1 MRVGVHEAGEQRR
14 IREVKNLGVGWQL
27 DADVAAGLADL
38 VAAHDDPAVLQIALS
53 FPQKP

>member
-1 MRVGVHEAGEQRR
+1 MGVHEAGEQRR